1 MEFVNVH
8 GLIAERA
15 IQSANDLENHQVCA
29 LRTPGK
35 NLIFA
40 YGHGVWQ
47 AMIGMDHAIDS
58 AFRNHLAGVVL
69 GG

>member
-1 MEFVNVH
+1 MH

-15 IQSANDLENHQVCA
+15 IQGADDLEDNQVCA
-29 LRTPGK
+29 LRTPWK

-40 YGHGVWQ
+40 DGHGMWQ
-47 AMIGMDHAIDS
+47 AMIGMDHAVDS
-58 AFRNHLAGVVL
+58 AFRNRLAGVVL